1 MKKNMGMV
9 DKVVR
14 VVVAAVIVVLYFME
28 IVSGTLGVVLLVL
41 AAVFV
46 VTSLVGFC
54 PLYTL
59 FVMSTNKS
67 EEKMTEEKPMEEKKE
82 A

>member
-59 FVMSTNKS
+59 FGMSTNKS